1 MQLLEPLHHARRLEL
16 EHALRITVRIN
27 LVRLRVVD
35 RNFLYVNV
43 YSESLLYLREANL
56 DDGQCPES
64 QEVHLEH
71 THILDER
78 ALILGNPH
86 FLVRS
91 LVHAQGDRDIIREVS
106 TSDNHCAGMDTYLA
120 DATFKLERVC
130 EYFLD
135 QRRTVFQLV
144 FQFRK
149 IFYTVFQR
157 RFLVDFLLDDLE
169 PLSIPFYDSF
179 SVLRFLSLLQF
190 HLRSLR
196 YGNRLVRNHL
206 GKPVRLI
213 QRQPADTRHV
223 LDGTLRRHCAES
235 DDMRHM
241 VHAVMVLYILD
252 YAITSV
258 IVEVHVDIR
267 H

>member
-1 MQLLEPLHHARRLEL
+1 MQLLEPLHHTRRLEL

-43 YSESLLYLREANL
+43 YSEPLLYLRETNL
-56 DDGQCPES
+56 DDGQCPEP

-71 THILDER
+71 TNILDER

-106 TSDNHCAGMDTYLA
+106 TTDNHCAGMDTYLA
-120 DATFKLERVC
+120 DTALQLESVC
-130 EYFLD
+130 EHFLD

-157 RFLVDFLLDDLE
+157 RLLVDIFLDDFE
-169 PLSIPFYDSF
+169 PLPVFFYDF
-179 SVLRFLSLLQF
+179 FAVFRLLSLLQF

-206 GKPVRLI
+206 GKPVRLV

-235 DDMRHM
+235 DDM
-241 VHAVMVLYILD
+241 
-252 YAITSV
+252 
-258 IVEVHVDIR
+258 
-267 H
+267 